1 MEAAMELEIKQKLSQ
16 LSDPDRRS
24 ISADL
29 LRLRHS
35 SEQGMEERS
44 RLMDA
49 MDQDEKTR
57 LSDLQRE
64 IENS

>member
-1 MEAAMELEIKQKLSQ
+1 MELEIKQKLSQ